1 MSKTTP
7 VAPAAK
13 AEEPKTEKVKLIA
26 DHTHC
31 DKPCKA
37 GDEIEVTEREKAWLI
52 RHEKVA
58 DPAKPA
64 TTAPAKE

>member
-1 MSKTTP
+1 MSKTTT
-7 VAPAAK
+7 VAPAA
-13 AEEPKTEKVKLIA
+13 KTEKVKLIA
-26 DHTHC
+26 DHTHR

-37 GDEIEVTEREKAWLI
+37 DDEIEVTEREKAWLI